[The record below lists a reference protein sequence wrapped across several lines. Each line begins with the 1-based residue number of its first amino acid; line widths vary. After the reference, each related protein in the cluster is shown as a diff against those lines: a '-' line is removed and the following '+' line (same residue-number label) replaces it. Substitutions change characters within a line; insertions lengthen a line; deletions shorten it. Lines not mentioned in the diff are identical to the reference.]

1 MKNKKILLAIFI
13 LVAIVQLYVPAKMIL
28 NNEDVL
34 KTGKEFKFKT
44 APIDPNDPF
53 RGKYITLRYDDNV
66 TVFQTTGTWERNEEI
81 YVTLE
86 EDKKGFAKIKSVSRN
101 KPSNT
106 SNYVKAKV
114 GYGIFKWQTSNRLII
129 DYSFNKFY
137 MEETKAYDAEQLYN
151 QNIRERNEKPA
162 FALVAIKNGD
172 AVLKDVIIDG
182 VSVKKIVKN
191 SSDKNN

>member
-1 MKNKKILLAIFI
+1 MKNKKVLLAIFI
-13 LVAIVQLYVPAKMIL
+13 LVAIVQLYVPAKMIF

-66 TVFQTTGTWERNEEI
+66 TVFHAEGDWEKEEEI

-86 EDKKGFAKIKSVSRN
+86 EDVNGFAKVKSVSRD

-106 SNYVKAKV
+106 SNFVKAKV
-114 GYGIFKWQTSNRLII
+114 GYGFFNWQPNNKLVI
-129 DYSFNKFY
+129 DYSFDKFY

-151 QNIRERNEKPA
+151 QNIRERGEKPA
-162 FALVAIKNGD
+162 YALVAVKNGD
-172 AVLKDVIIDG
+172 AVLKDVMIDG
-182 VSVKKIVKN
+182 VSVKDIVKN
-191 SSDKNN
+191 SSEKNN

>member
-28 NNEDVL
+28 NNEDIL

-66 TVFQTTGTWERNEEI
+66 TVFHATGDWEKGEEI

-86 EDKKGFAKIKSVSRN
+86 EDEKGFAKIKSVLHD

-106 SNYVKAKV
+106 SDFVKAKV

-137 MEETKAYDAEQLYN
+137 MKETKAYDAELAYRDAQIEED
-151 QNIRERNEKPA
+151 NITY
-162 FALVAIKNGD
+162 ALVSIKNGD

-182 VSVKKIVKN
+182 VSVKEIVKN